1 MYCYVVNKSDLTDKR
16 DLTGLSVVGQEKS
29 FLGKSA
35 GVMAR
40 KIGAK
45 KARRKRDGPFTFYR
59 IISAAMASKRPR
71 LIKAALKSI
80 NAINAKDNLR

>member
-45 KARRKRDGPFTFYR
+45 KARRKCDGPFTF
-59 IISAAMASKRPR
+59 
-71 LIKAALKSI
+71 
-80 NAINAKDNLR
+80 